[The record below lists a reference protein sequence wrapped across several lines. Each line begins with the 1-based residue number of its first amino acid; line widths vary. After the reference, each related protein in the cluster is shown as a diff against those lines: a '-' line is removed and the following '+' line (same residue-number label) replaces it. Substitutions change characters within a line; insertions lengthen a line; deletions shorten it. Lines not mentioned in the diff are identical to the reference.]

1 MSGRLKRS
9 QRLCLL
15 IPAMLALAAPAGAQ
29 LNLGPEELVQAAGSD
44 LVVREYSVPCYFD
57 WDNDGR
63 ADLIVGDGGASISDP
78 AVRVYLNVGT
88 ASAPQFGGYS
98 LAQSD
103 GQDLTYQGSW
113 CLPCSYTCMG
123 LFPRVVYWDADDRKD
138 LIVGQTDG
146 TVVLYTNVGG
156 DDAPTFDAG
165 TVLQF
170 GPAGAK
176 TDIDVGSRATPTVA
190 DWNSDGRK
198 DLVVGAYDGKVHLF
212 INAGSDAAPDF
223 PAETFAQFGAGD
235 LVVPGSRSSPAV
247 RDLDGDGKKD
257 LLAGN
262 TDGQLL
268 FYPNTGTDA
277 DPSFTTVAPVEA
289 DGVAI
294 DLPGSPRSRPFVCD
308 WTGDGLADV
317 LVGAG
322 DGKVH
327 LYQGVP
333 EPATLSLLGIGTCL
347 LALRRQR

>member
-1 MSGRLKRS
+1 MSRRFERS
-9 QRLCLL
+9 ECLRVL
-15 IPAMLALAAPAGAQ
+15 IPAVLALAAPAGAQ
-29 LNLGPEELVQAAGSD
+29 LDLGPEELVQAAGSD
-44 LVVREYSVPCYFD
+44 LVVREYSVPCCFD

-63 ADLIVGDGGASISDP
+63 ADLIVGDGGASIGDP
-78 AVRVYLNVGT
+78 AVRVYPNVGT
-88 ASAPQFGGYS
+88 DAAPQFGGYF

-146 TVVLYTNVGG
+146 TVVLYTNVGS

-165 TVLQF
+165 TVLQV

-190 DWNSDGRK
+190 DWNQDGKK
-198 DLVVGAYDGKVHLF
+198 DLVVGAYDGRIHLF
-212 INAGSDAAPDF
+212 INDGTDAMPDF
-223 PAETFAQFGAGD
+223 PAEDFAQFGAAD
-235 LVVPGSRSSPAV
+235 LVVPGLRSSPDV

-262 TDGQLL
+262 TEGHLL

-277 DPSFTTVAPVEA
+277 DPSFTTVALVEA
-289 DGVAI
+289 DGAPI

-308 WTGDGLADV
+308 WTGDGLTDV

-333 EPATLSLLGIGTCL
+333 EPATLALLGIGTCVL
-347 LALRRQR
+347 SLRRRR